1 MPTDALQEAAYLGKV
16 KLVMAEPKD
25 NKLER
30 RKPGKD
36 DTTWEPEVALDLAA
50 TLEELINEPPF
61 KEVSEG
67 GEQSVTAAARIPL
80 WLLRRI
86 IKLRE
91 LSGSP
96 YGLNS
101 DVIRDA
107 IYIGLRVL
115 HLRYGMT
122 PDWAVETKLA
132 AAVDA
137 VSAGRRVREQIDQ
150 LIAGLDEMVRDGD
163 IDKAVGNLTG
173 YVQAAEELD
182 NDWHRG
188 KVFQLLADSKVV
200 SGIISKCDAGV
211 RKAIKTGKSQVLEG

>member
-1 MPTDALQEAAYLGKV
+1 MSETKGSLPEK
-16 KLVMAEPKD
+16 
-25 NKLER
+25 
-30 RKPGKD
+30 RKPKKKE
-36 DTTWEPEVALDLAA
+36 TPWEPEAVLDLAA

-96 YGLNS
+96 YDLNS

-107 IYIGLRVL
+107 MFIGLRIL

-132 AAVDA
+132 ATVDA
-137 VSAGRRVREQIDQ
+137 VSAGRRVRSQVDE
-150 LIAGLDEMVRDGD
+150 LISGLDEMCKDGD
-163 IDKAVGNLTG
+163 MKKAARNLTD
-173 YVQAAEELD
+173 YVLAAEELD

-188 KVFQLLADSKVV
+188 KVFNLLAENRVVREVAEHCSK
-200 SGIISKCDAGV
+200 IIQ
-211 RKAIKTGKSQVLEG
+211 KAIKGGGQRMLEG